1 MVPTRDGLVAGIPAR
16 GCGGFILQ
24 NGRNALCS
32 GYWKVYEDAESKRRT
47 FHIFECAEE
56 RLIQFLSN
64 GLHMRDIM
72 GMYTASRNAA

>member
-1 MVPTRDGLVAGIPAR
+1 
-16 GCGGFILQ
+16 
-24 NGRNALCS
+24 
-32 GYWKVYEDAESKRRT
+32 YEDAESKRRT